1 MENIL
6 LRNKIPPL
14 SSHLNK
20 SQSNTIKLN
29 DFNYEKIFK
38 RNELRKNNS
47 IDFEELNSS
56 NRPQIVRKFI
66 KSGGEPKKLGNFER
80 FMSNIRS
87 SENIYKDMHL
97 KKSPSLNKNLSE
109 IHSLIKGKRYKN
121 IKLIDS
127 YFFNSN
133 FKNGYMDD
141 YYKIK
146 ENNSAIKSQKYK
158 LKPKA

>member
-14 SSHLNK
+14 SYHLNK

-47 IDFEELNSS
+47 INFEELNRS

-66 KSGGEPKKLGNFER
+66 KSGGE
-80 FMSNIRS
+80 
-87 SENIYKDMHL
+87 L
-97 KKSPSLNKNLSE
+97 KN
-109 IHSLIKGKRYKN
+109 
-121 IKLIDS
+121 
-127 YFFNSN
+127 
-133 FKNGYMDD
+133 
-141 YYKIK
+141 
-146 ENNSAIKSQKYK
+146 
-158 LKPKA
+158 

>member
-20 SQSNTIKLN
+20 SQSNIIKLN

-56 NRPQIVRKFI
+56 NRPQIVHKFI
-66 KSGGEPKKLGNFER
+66 KSDGETKKLGNFGR

-87 SENIYKDMHL
+87 
-97 KKSPSLNKNLSE
+97 
-109 IHSLIKGKRYKN
+109 
-121 IKLIDS
+121 
-127 YFFNSN
+127 
-133 FKNGYMDD
+133 
-141 YYKIK
+141 
-146 ENNSAIKSQKYK
+146 
-158 LKPKA
+158 